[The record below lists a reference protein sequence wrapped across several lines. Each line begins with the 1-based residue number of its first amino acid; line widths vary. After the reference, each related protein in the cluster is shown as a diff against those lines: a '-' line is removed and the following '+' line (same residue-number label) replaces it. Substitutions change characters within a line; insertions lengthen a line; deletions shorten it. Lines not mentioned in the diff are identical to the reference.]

1 MSTTRGAGVVEA
13 HQRLDPVPES
23 ARSARETVLD
33 VLARAGRD
41 DLADTASLL
50 VSELVTNAIVH
61 ARTPIEL
68 EVVAGHEGLRVS
80 VHDHSPAMPSPRHYG
95 RAATTGRGLSMVKLM
110 SDRHGADHHPGDG
123 KIVWFELGRLRAG
136 AEEAE
141 ATPAPDVPA
150 PSGPGDAPTAG
161 PDAGS
166 ADVLIRLLDLP
177 SALAL
182 AWQQHAD
189 TLLREYVLSQ
199 WDENR
204 PLPAAPSDVG
214 AAHDA
219 FAVVAATFGAAAPKG
234 QLPPVLELTVP
245 ARLVA
250 AFSDLELVLEHILRL
265 AEAGYT
271 LAPTTQPEIRSFR
284 HWLVTEVLDQA
295 VGREPRPWPGL
306 SGDLAPA
313 AVPAVEWDPTP
324 VRRARTAL
332 LAADD
337 LNRIVAASPAALEL
351 LGWDD
356 SLVGKRVVTVI
367 PPRLRE
373 RHIAAFTLH
382 LLTGEGRM
390 IGRRAT
396 VPALRRDGT
405 EIEITLL
412 IRAEPTSDG
421 RAVFVAELAPTAS

>member
-1 MSTTRGAGVVEA
+1 MVEA
-13 HQRLDPVPES
+13 RERLDPVPES
-23 ARSARETVLD
+23 ARTARETVLG

-61 ARTPIEL
+61 ARTAIEL
-68 EVVAGHEGLRVS
+68 EVVAGREGLRVA
-80 VHDHSPAMPSPRHYG
+80 VHDRSPAMPSPRHYG
-95 RAATTGRGLSMVKLM
+95 RAATTGRGLAMVELM

-136 AEEAE
+136 DEEAR
-141 ATPAPDVPA
+141 ASPPPDVPA
-150 PSGPGDAPTAG
+150 AGAADASRTG
-161 PDAGS
+161 TEAGS
-166 ADVLIRLLDLP
+166 ADVSIRLLDVP

-204 PLPAAPSDVG
+204 PLPAAPADVG

-219 FAVVAATFGAAAPKG
+219 FAVVAAAFGAASPEG
-234 QLPPVLELTVP
+234 RIPPALELAVP
-245 ARLVA
+245 ASLVA
-250 AFSDLELVLEHILRL
+250 AFDDLELVLEHILRL

-271 LAPTTQPEIRSFR
+271 LAPTTQPEIRAFR

-295 VGREPRPWPGL
+295 AGQQPRPWPGL
-306 SGDLAPA
+306 SSDLAPA
-313 AVPAVEWDPTP
+313 AVPAVDWDPTP
-324 VRRARTAL
+324 VWEATTAL
-332 LAADD
+332 VAADD
-337 LNRIVAASPAALEL
+337 LNRIVAVSAAALEL
-351 LGWDD
+351 LGWDQ

-367 PPRLRE
+367 PQRLRE
-373 RHIAAFTLH
+373 AHIAAFTLH
-382 LLTGEGRM
+382 LLTGERRM
-390 IGRRAT
+390 IGRRVT

-412 IRAEPTSDG
+412 IRAEATSDG
-421 RAVFVAELAPTAS
+421 RAMFVAELAPTGS

>member
-13 HQRLDPVPES
+13 HERLDPVPES

-41 DLADTASLL
+41 DLADTAGLL

-68 EVVAGHEGLRVS
+68 EVAAGHEGVRVA

-136 AEEAE
+136 AQEAGS
-141 ATPAPDVPA
+141 APAPDVPA
-150 PSGPGDAPTAG
+150 
-161 PDAGS
+161 DAGS
-166 ADVLIRLLDLP
+166 ADVPVRLLDLP

-204 PLPAAPSDVG
+204 PLPAAPADVG

-219 FAVVAATFGAAAPKG
+219 FALVAAAFGAVAPKG
-234 QLPPVLELTVP
+234 QLPAALDIAVP

-250 AFSDLELVLEHILRL
+250 AFGDLELVLEHILRL

-295 VGREPRPWPGL
+295 AGCQPRAWPGL
-306 SGDLAPA
+306 SSDLAPA

-367 PPRLRE
+367 PHRLRE

-390 IGRRAT
+390 IGRRVT

-405 EIEITLL
+405 EIEIVLL
-412 IRAEPTSDG
+412 IRAEATSDG
-421 RAVFVAELAPTAS
+421 RAVFVAELAPAAS